1 MELRWVTPA
10 VGILTVLAAPVAV
23 AWVVAG
29 SGLDA
34 GRAAGAGV
42 VTIVALAVAG
52 VLLALVIGSLAV
64 VLPGSPHSRR
74 VESPR

>member
-34 GRAAGAGV
+34 GRAVGAGV
-42 VTIVALAVAG
+42 VTIVAVAVAG

-74 VESPR
+74 VGSPR